1 MYDWIHTIFQIERYE
16 FLPAFLAMR
25 FDTPNS
31 VNRQIS
37 KNRIQRIEHENIY
50 NSILRVLSY
59 LLTSLFIRSS
69 FISIG
74 Y

>member
-16 FLPAFLAMR
+16 FLPAFLMR

-31 VNRQIS
+31 VNRRIS
-37 KNRIQRIEHENIY
+37 IQRIEHENIY